1 MTDQQVHPPSQ
12 HSSQKELRTWQT
24 QLVRGAFH
32 ALVVIGVFAAI
43 ATAVNAYTNQVLWPI
58 YFSFGLLFFIAVI
71 GFAPN
76 IPYTVQSSALLIVFY
91 LVGLVNLISVG
102 PSSESGGY
110 FITLVFAAGL
120 LYSRRSSI
128 IFLIISSLTFIAF
141 GALVVSGRASPLI
154 PTDITNLT
162 GWVRHIVNLI
172 MLGSVVVASLGYLMS
187 RVAATIEQ
195 GRSAARELEAQRDLL
210 EEQVVRRTVDLEHRN
225 TQLEAATQVVRSAS
239 QIQSADDLIDEIVHI
254 ISREFKFYHC
264 GIFILDEQ
272 RKFAILEA
280 ASSAEGMQARDNG
293 FQLELGQANIT
304 QPVVEKGLAQIYVGA
319 NTSSAA
325 LKHLEL
331 PEIQSAIAL
340 PLRAGKEILGVLDI
354 QCREPDALVPEDI
367 PVLQTLAD
375 QIALA
380 MANTR
385 LVQQL
390 EKSLQAERS
399 ARGELTRSA
408 WHGFIQSHPGQTR
421 KSLDP
426 QGILTTHSEKDIL
439 SIPIRVRGR
448 SIGQIRAAKPSG
460 EREWSPSESAILQT
474 LIDQLGVA
482 LDSAR
487 LYEETQQKAQQ
498 EELIGEATTRM
509 RETLDLETVLKT
521 AAQELRQALA
531 LAEVEVHLGSH
542 PAAE

>member
-1 MTDQQVHPPSQ
+1 M
-12 HSSQKELRTWQT
+12 
-24 QLVRGAFH
+24 
-32 ALVVIGVFAAI
+32 
-43 ATAVNAYTNQVLWPI
+43 
-58 YFSFGLLFFIAVI
+58 
-71 GFAPN
+71 
-76 IPYTVQSSALLIVFY
+76 
-91 LVGLVNLISVG
+91 
-102 PSSESGGY
+102 
-110 FITLVFAAGL
+110 
-120 LYSRRSSI
+120 
-128 IFLIISSLTFIAF
+128 
-141 GALVVSGRASPLI
+141 
-154 PTDITNLT
+154 
-162 GWVRHIVNLI
+162 
-172 MLGSVVVASLGYLMS
+172 
-187 RVAATIEQ
+187 
-195 GRSAARELEAQRDLL
+195 
-210 EEQVVRRTVDLEHRN
+210 
-225 TQLEAATQVVRSAS
+225 
-239 QIQSADDLIDEIVHI
+239 
-254 ISREFKFYHC
+254 
-264 GIFILDEQ
+264 
-272 RKFAILEA
+272 
-280 ASSAEGMQARDNG
+280 
-293 FQLELGQANIT
+293 
-304 QPVVEKGLAQIYVGA
+304 
-319 NTSSAA
+319 
-325 LKHLEL
+325 
-331 PEIQSAIAL
+331 
-340 PLRAGKEILGVLDI
+340 
-354 QCREPDALVPEDI
+354 PEDI

-399 ARGELTRSA
+399 ARGELTSSA
-408 WHGFIQSHPGQTR
+408 WRDFIQSHQEQTR

-460 EREWSPSESAILQT
+460 QSAWSPSERAILQT

-521 AAQELRQALA
+521 AAQELRQALE